1 MSEDLDTQSQ
11 DLRSGRGGRSGGAQQ
26 TVNDPRLTKIL
37 GWLAA
42 GLLATTIGVGSWVA
56 TSING
61 LTTAVAET
69 TVTIRHMATTQATA
83 DARNELRNDQQ
94 DSRINQLD
102 RDVAEVHGKIFR
114 GVAGYGE
121 PRRGN

>member
-1 MSEDLDTQSQ
+1 MDEESAAFARKHGAD
-11 DLRSGRGGRSGGAQQ
+11 RRSGGAQQ
-26 TVNDPRLTKIL
+26 TINDPRLTKIL

-69 TVTIRHMATTQATA
+69 TVTIRHMASTQATA

-94 DSRINQLD
+94 DARINQLD
-102 RDVAEVHGKIFR
+102 RDIAEVHGKIFR